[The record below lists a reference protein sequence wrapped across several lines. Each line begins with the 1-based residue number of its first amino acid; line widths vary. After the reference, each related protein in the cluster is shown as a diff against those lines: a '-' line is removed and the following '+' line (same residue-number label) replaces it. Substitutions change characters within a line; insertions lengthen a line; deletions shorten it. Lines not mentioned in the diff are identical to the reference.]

1 MFGSESSG
9 SLNALRA
16 VEYDRDAGVG
26 GNVENASACCCRLM
40 QSSVAVVKVN
50 VSMMRQEWNGFVLSV
65 IMTNASSTITVD
77 DKATLDNGVY
87 FLSRHKLHD

>member
-1 MFGSESSG
+1 LFGSESSG

-50 VSMMRQEWNGFVLSV
+50 VSMMRRNGFVLSV

-87 FLSRHKLHD
+87 FLSRQKLHD

>member
-1 MFGSESSG
+1 LFGSESSG

-26 GNVENASACCCRLM
+26 GNVENASACCCRLT
-40 QSSVAVVKVN
+40 QSSVAVLKVN
-50 VSMMRQEWNGFVLSV
+50 VSMMRQNGFVLSV
-65 IMTNASSTITVD
+65 IMTNASSTIRVD
-77 DKATLDNGVY
+77 NKATLDNGVY